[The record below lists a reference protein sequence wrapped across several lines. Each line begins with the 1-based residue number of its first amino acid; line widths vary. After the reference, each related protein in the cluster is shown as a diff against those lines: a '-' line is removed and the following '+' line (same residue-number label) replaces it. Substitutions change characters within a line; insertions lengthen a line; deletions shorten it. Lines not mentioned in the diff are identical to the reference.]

1 MNYPSIPRFSSQSI
15 SVSQQPLTIREGQM
29 FHGQIKQLYPGQMAE
44 VQIGGQKLMA
54 RLEVPMKAG
63 DAYYFQVKSVTPELQ
78 IKVISGP
85 LQATEGQ
92 ARQLSNLMDSMQ
104 LPKSPEM
111 QNVLNHFLNQK
122 LPISKEVLLEAVQL
136 LKTVQPSIYND
147 ALNSIQKLV
156 DLKLPLTEVNLQSL
170 LGVEIKE
177 GLHQSLNALRNALAE
192 DTGIQTQLKETIL
205 STLGAGGKLIASAME
220 RALLSTAMLQMLNEA
235 APREERFQVLQ
246 ILKSAGV
253 MPPNATLANL
263 QSILHSDLIEST
275 ATLPKMESG
284 SQTMESRAIS
294 SSNPTQITA
303 SSLLEAWKS
312 ILRADSSGTS
322 AGVEVELSQLKNLL
336 KNDSVLQQPIRLQ
349 LTALIEELESNPSVG
364 IRSSLV
370 GEQISRMMVSMI
382 LEQNQAMPFQ
392 TEMTTGFAKLLN
404 SENVDVKLQELFR
417 AMEQS
422 SLPVTKELIRTAQAA
437 VELAI
442 DGKVIKESMQT
453 VFKSLGL
460 NYEAELL
467 HRNADVSRIMETLKP
482 QLVALLHDSMVSPIS
497 REAAE
502 MVITRMNGT
511 LLHSGDT
518 GVNQQII
525 MQLPLEFLGKRIDAT
540 LQWNGRKK
548 DDGKI
553 DSDFARILFYLEL
566 ESIHKTVVDMQ
577 VQNRVVTLTVFNE
590 TPQLRE
596 TGHLLHEKLR
606 MGLESIDYRLSGVTF
621 KKFEEEGK
629 RESKRRNEMI
639 SDQGGVDF
647 RI

>member
-1 MNYPSIPRFSSQSI
+1 
-15 SVSQQPLTIREGQM
+15 M

-111 QNVLNHFLNQK
+111 QSVLNHFLNQK
-122 LPISKEVLLEAVQL
+122 LPISKEVLLEAVRL
-136 LKTVQPSIYND
+136 LKTVQPSIYNES
-147 ALNSIQKLV
+147 LNSIQKLV

-170 LGVEIKE
+170 LGVEMKE
-177 GLHQSLNALRNALAE
+177 GLHNSLNSLRNALSE

-205 STLGAGGKLIASAME
+205 STLGTGGKVIASAAE
-220 RALLSTAMLQMLNEA
+220 RALLSAAILQILNEA

-246 ILKSAGV
+246 MLKSSGI
-253 MPPNATLANL
+253 MPPSATLANL
-263 QSILHSDLIEST
+263 QSMLHSDLIDST
-275 ATLPKMESG
+275 IMPPKMESG
-284 SQTMESRAIS
+284 SQAMESRAIS
-294 SSNPTQITA
+294 TSNPTQITA
-303 SSLLEAWKS
+303 SVLLEAWKS
-312 ILRADSSGTS
+312 VLRADSSGTF
-322 AGVEVELSQLKNLL
+322 AGMEFELSRMKDLL
-336 KNDSVLQQPIRLQ
+336 KNESVLQQSNRIQ
-349 LTALIEELESNPSVG
+349 LTALLEELESNPSIE
-364 IRSSLV
+364 IRNSPI
-370 GEQISRMMVSMI
+370 GEQISRMLVRMVM
-382 LEQNQAMPFQ
+382 EQNQAMPFRSD
-392 TEMTTGFAKLLN
+392 TTTGFAKLLN
-404 SENVDVKLQELFR
+404 SENVDVKLPELFR

-422 SLPVTKELIRTAQAA
+422 PLPVAKELTQNAQAA

-442 DGKVIKESMQT
+442 DGKVMKESMQT
-453 VFKSLGL
+453 IFKSLGL

-467 HRNADVSRIMETLKP
+467 HRNADISKIMETLKP
-482 QLVALLHDSMVSPIS
+482 QLVALLHDSSVSPAL

-502 MVITRMNGT
+502 MVIMRMNGT
-511 LLHSGDT
+511 LLHSGDS

-590 TPQLRE
+590 TAQLRDI
-596 TGHLLHEKLR
+596 GHLLQEKLR
-606 MGLESIDYRLSGVTF
+606 MGLESVDYRLSGVTF
-621 KKFEEEGK
+621 KNFEEEGK

-639 SDQGGVDF
+639 ADQGGVDF